1 MPDASRH
8 LNQPAASDEYQISEI
23 GAALDRRFER
33 ERESMG
39 SHNQFNGSTKF
50 VNWMLALIMILA
62 GAGICGD
69 IVVYGQVQR
78 LQGNVDLLL
87 QGKIK

>member
-8 LNQPAASDEYQISEI
+8 VNQPAASEEYQWQDL

-33 ERESMG
+33 ERTSIG
-39 SHNQFNGSTKF
+39 SHSQFNGSTKF
-50 VNWMLALIMILA
+50 VHWMLGLIMLLVA
-62 GAGICGD
+62 AGICGD
-69 IVVYGQVQR
+69 VVVYGQVQR